1 MILVIIIIEMNKI
14 KKVGGKRMLNIIWPL
29 FIIISLIYAICFGKI
44 NEVNL
49 AIFDSVENAVQ
60 ISIKL
65 LGTICLWNGIIKIA
79 TNTTLI
85 DRLKKI
91 LKPLLKFLF
100 PDIEEADKA
109 YGEISMNIVAN
120 ILGLGN
126 AATPLGLNAMKSMQK
141 RNKEKQE
148 LSNSMAMFILINTA
162 SIQIIPTTVIA
173 IRTSLGSK
181 NPTGMILAVWIATIG
196 AATSAIIMAK
206 ILMKR
211 W

>member
-1 MILVIIIIEMNKI
+1 
-14 KKVGGKRMLNIIWPL
+14 MLNIIWPL
-29 FIIISLIYAICFGKI
+29 FIIISLIYAIFFGRVS
-44 NEVNL
+44 EVNL
-49 AIFDSVENAVQ
+49 SIFDSVENAVQ
-60 ISIKL
+60 ISINL

-79 TNTTLI
+79 MNTELV
-85 DRLKKI
+85 DKLKRLLKPI
-91 LKPLLKFLF
+91 LKVLF
-100 PDIEEADKA
+100 PEIKEKDQA
-109 YGEISMNIVAN
+109 YSEISMNIVAN
-120 ILGLGN
+120 IMGLGN

-141 RNKEKQE
+141 ENLEKDR
-148 LSNSMAMFILINTA
+148 LSNSMAMFIIINTA

-196 AATSAIIMAK
+196 AAVSAIIMSK